1 MRERTVVQPDS
12 YMKKL
17 AAGSIDREALY
28 KQQDSLLEL
37 YKHHLK
43 VLLEANVFI
52 YAVTGAI
59 ASFVITH
66 STLPNVRWILWLPAV
81 VCVLFAVFF
90 FIVSTGFNY
99 TDQDLGAI
107 CAALNIET
115 YPRIQ
120 ALPIALRVSGV
131 LLLLIGALLIVGFYI
146 FRTAGC
152 LPDAV

>member
-1 MRERTVVQPDS
+1 
-12 YMKKL
+12 
-17 AAGSIDREALY
+17 LY
-28 KQQDSLLEL
+28 KQQDVLLEL

-66 STLPNVRWILWLPAV
+66 STLPHVRWILWLPAI
-81 VCVLFAVFF
+81 VCILFAVFF

-107 CAALNIET
+107 CNALNIET

-131 LLLLIGALLIVGFYI
+131 LLILIGALLIVGFCI
-146 FRTAGC
+146 FQTAGC
-152 LPDAV
+152 LLDAV